1 MHSDVKHVEGEL
13 NASGK
18 RFAIIIS
25 RFNGLVTEQLY
36 AAAEDCL
43 LRHGAKPS
51 DITAVRVP
59 GSYEI
64 GPAAAKLAERADID
78 AVICLGAVIRGETT
92 HYDLVAGE
100 AAKSIGQVALEY
112 RKPVVF
118 GVLTTETVEQALNRA
133 GIKSGNKGWDCALT
147 AIEMADLMTRL

>member
-1 MHSDVKHVEGEL
+1 MHTDVTHIQGDL
-13 NASGK
+13 NARGK
-18 RFAIIIS
+18 KFAIIIS

-36 AAAEDCL
+36 GAAEDCL
-43 LRHGAKPS
+43 LRHGAQAS
-51 DITAVRVP
+51 DITVVRVP

-64 GPAAAKLAERADID
+64 GPAAARLAERPDID

-92 HYDLVAGE
+92 HYDFVAGE

-133 GIKSGNKGWDCALT
+133 GVKSGNKGWDCALT
-147 AIEMADLMTRL
+147 AIEMADLMKKL